1 MFLAAVI
8 PLFRLIASVGIL
20 IHISLVFSSVVF
32 LLTLVAFIFVRRVY
46 TEASTHASEVASA
59 VRLAD
64 ATRAKIMGELPA
76 SEPTATTLSDALHQ
90 LLFNPDECRHRDSY
104 FFRFFL
110 AARTGIIV
118 NLLAATSLLLVV
130 IAGGIGSQSTTIETV
145 QLSVFLAFVVVLRVF
160 LGDLMNVGRTFTE
173 ASRLFP
179 DVWSYH
185 DLVVE
190 GDWECELRE
199 GAAGSSEELSQEC
212 E

>member
-1 MFLAAVI
+1 
-8 PLFRLIASVGIL
+8 
-20 IHISLVFSSVVF
+20 
-32 LLTLVAFIFVRRVY
+32 
-46 TEASTHASEVASA
+46 
-59 VRLAD
+59 
-64 ATRAKIMGELPA
+64 
-76 SEPTATTLSDALHQ
+76 
-90 LLFNPDECRHRDSY
+90 
-104 FFRFFL
+104 
-110 AARTGIIV
+110 V